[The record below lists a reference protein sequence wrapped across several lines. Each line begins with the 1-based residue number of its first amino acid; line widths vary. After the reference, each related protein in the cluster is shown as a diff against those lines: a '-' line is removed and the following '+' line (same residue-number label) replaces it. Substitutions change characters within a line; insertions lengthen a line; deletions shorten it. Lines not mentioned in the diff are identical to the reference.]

1 MSHVIRKTVF
11 SSMKS
16 SENNNSADQSTHLQ
30 SLKPTTAVKISQRIG
45 KVVCIG
51 CIGWCRSVCS
61 SAKSGANNDAADQPA
76 HSCRHKATVLI

>member
-1 MSHVIRKTVF
+1 MSDVIRKTVF

-16 SENNNSADQSTHLQ
+16 SENNNNNSANQSNHLQ
-30 SLKPTTAVKISQRIG
+30 SLKPTTAVSQRIG
-45 KVVCIG
+45 KVV